1 MNIQIVTDS
10 TSDIPKTLLEEL
22 PITVLPLFVTINSK
36 SYQDNV
42 DLSRKDFYE
51 ALPDSDPY
59 PTTAAPSPDQFKQA
73 YDRVVDQGAEAIF
86 SIHVSKTLSATFTSA
101 ETAAKEYNRVPVY
114 AIDSGNLTMAEGLI
128 VIKAA
133 QAAKE
138 GKSVEEIKEIVETAI
153 IHAHAYAKLDT
164 IDYLLKGGRMSAIQY
179 SIVSVLG
186 IKPILKMNNHVSRME
201 IARTKRKAFENVVK
215 TALTNF
221 PDAEIFSI
229 THANVPDQV
238 EELIGELKKAY
249 PDLPE
254 PLVAGV
260 TPALG
265 VHVGPGS
272 LCVNW
277 INQPGHEEGGK
288 NLLQKVKGYFTGQFE
303 KKDVR

>member
-10 TSDIPKTLLEEL
+10 TSDLPPALVNEL
-22 PITVLPLFVTINSK
+22 PISVVPLFVNLNGK

-42 DLSRKDFYE
+42 DLSRKEFYTM
-51 ALPDSDPY
+51 LPNSDPY
-59 PTTAAPSPDQFKQA
+59 PTTAAPAPNQFKHA
-73 YDRVVDQGAEAIF
+73 YDQAVERGAEAIF
-86 SIHVSKTLSATFTSA
+86 SIHVSKTLSATFASA
-101 ETAAKEYNRVPVY
+101 ETAAKEYTRVPVY

-128 VIKAA
+128 VIRAA

-138 GKSVEEIKEIVETAI
+138 GKSVEEVRDIIDSTIVRT
-153 IHAHAYAKLDT
+153 HAYAKLDT

-201 IARTKRKAFENVVK
+201 IARTKRKAFEHVVK
-215 TALTNF
+215 TALENF
-221 PDAEIFSI
+221 PEAELFSI

-238 EELIGELKKAY
+238 EELVREIKKVH
-249 PDLPE
+249 PDLPD
-254 PLVAGV
+254 PLVAEV

-277 INQPGHEEGGK
+277 INAHEPGKPEK
-288 NLLQKVKGYFTGQFE
+288 NLFQKLMDYVSGDSE
-303 KKDVR
+303 N